1 MISLLHRFLLS
12 YTLLPF
18 GFCLNDTT
26 LLSFQIRSND
36 INEKEKNENTM
47 PDTDKEEIINSIDS
61 SFMSTF
67 STKLNI
73 GTEN

>member
-1 MISLLHRFLLS
+1 MIELFLISLGGYEGRIVAQERTVLQKS
-12 YTLLPF
+12 E
-18 GFCLNDTT
+18 N
-26 LLSFQIRSND
+26 IRTND
-36 INEKEKNENTM
+36 IDEKVKNENTM
-47 PDTDKEEIINSIDS
+47 PNPDKEEIINSIDS